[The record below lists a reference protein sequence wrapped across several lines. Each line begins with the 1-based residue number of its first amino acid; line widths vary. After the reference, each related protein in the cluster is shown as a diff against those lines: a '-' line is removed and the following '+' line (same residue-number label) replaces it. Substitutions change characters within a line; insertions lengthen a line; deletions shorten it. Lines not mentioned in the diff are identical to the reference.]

1 MKVKVLSSFG
11 NYKRDAI
18 FDWPKSFAKILL
30 VRGLVEVVEDSEEP
44 EEPVIESADAQE
56 VVAERAV
63 VEHKPQRRRR
73 KK

>member
-11 NYKRDAI
+11 NYKRNAI

-30 VRGLVEVVEDSEEP
+30 VRGLVEVVEDSEEL

>member
-11 NYKRDAI
+11 NYKRDAE

-30 VRGLVEVVEDSEEP
+30 ARGLVEVIEDSEEQ
-44 EEPVIESADAQE
+44 EEPTIESADAE
-56 VVAERAV
+56 EIVAERAV